1 MGALRS
7 DFPLNKF
14 MTNSDQTPSVFPLGI
29 SRRQLLNLAV
39 GAASFPA
46 FSRAASAQNYPSRPV
61 RIIVGFPAG
70 GASDITARLLG
81 QWLTVRLG
89 QQFIIENRPGAGTNI
104 ATEAVAKSPPDGYTL
119 LFVSVANTVNATLY
133 ERLNFD
139 FIRDIA
145 PVAALIRSPL
155 VMEVNPS
162 VPASTKYRIH
172 RHGQS

>member
-1 MGALRS
+1 MGAATL
-7 DFPLNKF
+7 
-14 MTNSDQTPSVFPLGI
+14 
-29 SRRQLLNLAV
+29 
-39 GAASFPA
+39 PA
-46 FSRAASAQNYPSRPV
+46 FSRAARAQNYPSRPV

-119 LFVSVANTVNATLY
+119 LLVSVANTVNATLY

-162 VPASTKYRIH
+162 VPASTIPEFIAMAKANPGDHCRRVGRERNAGPY
-172 RHGQS
+172 GQRVIPVTDGY